1 MEHISAP
8 LGRVLSGIVEAPRFY
23 RSEHGLILS
32 DKGGVYS
39 PAQARELIGLHRDIA
54 VRHVTSDG
62 DVDVRA
68 DLIRIR
74 LRMVSEL
81 TAAIA
86 AAEAYECEPSVA
98 EVAA

>member
-23 RSEHGLILS
+23 RSEHGLIVS
-32 DKGGVYS
+32 VTGKVIS
-39 PAQARELIGLHRDIA
+39 IPQARDLIALCERLAAEHEVGTGA
-54 VRHVTSDG
+54 EE
-62 DVDVRA
+62 VRA
-68 DLIRIR
+68 DLIRIHR
-74 LRMVSEL
+74 RMVSEL

-86 AAEAYECEPSVA
+86 AAEAYEREPRVD